1 MSIDRI
7 RGTEGQMTE
16 EHRAVDLAECCRR
29 IGISRR
35 TGERLVAEGRF
46 PIPALPA
53 LGQEGSR
60 RPRRTYS
67 TYEIELYLRE
77 ASVES
82 VDRARPRM
90 VRARR

>member
-1 MSIDRI
+1 MTREGAITEAS
-7 RGTEGQMTE
+7 RG
-16 EHRAVDLAECCRR
+16 VDLAECCRR
-29 IGISRR
+29 LGISRR

-77 ASVES
+77 ASVDDVS
-82 VDRARPRM
+82 WTRLRT